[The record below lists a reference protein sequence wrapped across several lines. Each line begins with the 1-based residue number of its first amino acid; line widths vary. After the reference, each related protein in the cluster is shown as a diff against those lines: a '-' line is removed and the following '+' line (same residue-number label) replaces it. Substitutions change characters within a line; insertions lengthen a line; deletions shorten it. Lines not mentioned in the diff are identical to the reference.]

1 MHIKA
6 LCRLIRPQQWIKN
19 GFVFLPIF
27 FGRSLFDA
35 HIWAYAII
43 AFIAFCGISS
53 AVYCMNDIRDVASD
67 RRHPRKCRRPIASGL
82 ISVNQAWIT
91 FVILVCISFALSVLC
106 LNPTSGMYV
115 SLILLTY
122 LILNVAYSS
131 GLKKV
136 SILDVF
142 IISLGFVLR
151 LVAGGV
157 AENIKLTPWIVL
169 MTFLLTLFLAFAKRR
184 DDVIMLEKHG
194 RLMRASIKN
203 YNIQYMD
210 ATLGILASVT
220 IVCYIMFCV
229 SPEVVERIGNEY
241 VYISSIF
248 VIAGILRFLQ
258 IAIVKKDCGSPTDI
272 IIHDKFM
279 LCCITLWIVFF
290 FLILY

>member
-1 MHIKA
+1 MFLCILQFVNTGLNKGIIDLYGICHCKHSGMHIKA

-67 RRHPRKCRRPIASGL
+67 RRHPRKCRRPIAAGL

-136 SILDVF
+136 SILDYCCP
-142 IISLGFVLR
+142 
-151 LVAGGV
+151 
-157 AENIKLTPWIVL
+157 IKL
-169 MTFLLTLFLAFAKRR
+169 R
-184 DDVIMLEKHG
+184 
-194 RLMRASIKN
+194 
-203 YNIQYMD
+203 
-210 ATLGILASVT
+210 
-220 IVCYIMFCV
+220 
-229 SPEVVERIGNEY
+229 
-241 VYISSIF
+241 
-248 VIAGILRFLQ
+248 
-258 IAIVKKDCGSPTDI
+258 
-272 IIHDKFM
+272 
-279 LCCITLWIVFF
+279 
-290 FLILY
+290 